1 MLSEILKSRFTSRA
15 KEVAKKV
22 LDELNISKIT
32 EDNMYDFQ
40 LTLDSL
46 VSGLV
51 TEDEV
56 EKKPIDRELLEIY
69 DLLTDI
75 VIDNDDDLPLLNEL
89 FLG

>member
-1 MLSEILKSRFTSRA
+1 MA
-15 KEVAKKV
+15 KEV

-75 VIDNDDDLPLLNEL
+75 VIDNEDDLPLLNEL